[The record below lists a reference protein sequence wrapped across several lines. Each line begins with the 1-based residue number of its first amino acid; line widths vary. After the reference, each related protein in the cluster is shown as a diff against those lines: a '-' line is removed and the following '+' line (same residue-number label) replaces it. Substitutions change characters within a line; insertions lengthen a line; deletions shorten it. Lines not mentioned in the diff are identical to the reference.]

1 MKLAIKA
8 LSPLLGKEIPLPSYA
23 TGGSAAMDLRAC
35 VTEPVVIAPG
45 ARTVVPSGIAI
56 ALPSAEYVALVFA
69 RSGLAAKGGV
79 CLANGV
85 GVIDSDYRGEIGVAL
100 LFARSGLAA
109 KGGVCLAN
117 GVGVI
122 DSDYRGEVGVALLNT
137 GIEPYTILPGD
148 RIAQL
153 MVVPVVRPALDVM
166 DELPETE
173 RGAGGFGSTGR

>member
-23 TGGSAAMDLRAC
+23 TPGSAAMDLRAC
-35 VTEPVVIAPG
+35 VSEPVVIAPG
-45 ARTVVPSGIAI
+45 TRVVVPSGIAI
-56 ALPSAEYVALVFA
+56 ALPSAEYVALLFA

-100 LFARSGLAA
+100 L
-109 KGGVCLAN
+109 
-117 GVGVI
+117 
-122 DSDYRGEVGVALLNT
+122 NT
-137 GIEPYTILPGD
+137 GSDPYTILPGD

-153 MVVPVVRPALDVM
+153 MVTPVVQPAVELVE
-166 DELPETE
+166 ELPETT

>member
-8 LSPLLGKEIPLPSYA
+8 LSPLLGKEILLPSYA
-23 TGGSAAMDLRAC
+23 TPGSAAMDLRAC
-35 VTEPVVIAPG
+35 VSEPVVIAPG
-45 ARTVVPSGIAI
+45 ARVVVPSGIAI
-56 ALPSAEYVALVFA
+56 ALPSSEYVALLFA

-100 LFARSGLAA
+100 L
-109 KGGVCLAN
+109 
-117 GVGVI
+117 
-122 DSDYRGEVGVALLNT
+122 NT
-137 GIEPYTILPGD
+137 GSDPYTILPGD

-153 MVVPVVRPALDVM
+153 MVTPVVQPAVELVE
-166 DELPETE
+166 ELPETT

>member
-23 TGGSAAMDLRAC
+23 TPGSAAMDLRAC
-35 VTEPVVIAPG
+35 VSEPVVIAPG
-45 ARTVVPSGIAI
+45 ARVVVPSGIAI
-56 ALPSAEYVALVFA
+56 ALPSSEYVALLFA

-100 LFARSGLAA
+100 L
-109 KGGVCLAN
+109 
-117 GVGVI
+117 
-122 DSDYRGEVGVALLNT
+122 NT
-137 GIEPYTILPGD
+137 GSEPYTILPGD

-153 MVVPVVRPALDVM
+153 MVTPVVQPQLEMV
-166 DELPETE
+166 EQLPETD

>member
-23 TGGSAAMDLRAC
+23 TPGSAAMDLRAC
-35 VTEPVVIAPG
+35 VSEPVVIAPG
-45 ARTVVPSGIAI
+45 ARVVVPSGIAI
-56 ALPSAEYVALVFA
+56 ALPSAEYVALLFA

-100 LFARSGLAA
+100 L
-109 KGGVCLAN
+109 
-117 GVGVI
+117 
-122 DSDYRGEVGVALLNT
+122 NT
-137 GIEPYTILPGD
+137 GSDPYTILPGD

-153 MVVPVVRPALDVM
+153 MVTPAVQPAVELVE
-166 DELPETE
+166 ELPETT

>member
-23 TGGSAAMDLRAC
+23 TAGSAAMDLRAC
-35 VTEPVVIAPG
+35 VSEPVIIAPG
-45 ARTVVPSGIAI
+45 TRVVVPSGIAI
-56 ALPSAEYVALVFA
+56 ALPSADYVALVFA
-69 RSGLAAKGGV
+69 RSGLAAKGGI

-100 LFARSGLAA
+100 L
-109 KGGVCLAN
+109 
-117 GVGVI
+117 
-122 DSDYRGEVGVALLNT
+122 NT
-137 GIEPYTILPGD
+137 GSEPYTILPGD

-153 MVVPVVRPALDVM
+153 MVTPVVQPMVELVE
-166 DELPETE
+166 ELPETA

>member
-23 TGGSAAMDLRAC
+23 TPGSAAMDLRAC
-35 VTEPVVIAPG
+35 VSEPVVIAPG
-45 ARTVVPSGIAI
+45 ARVVVPSGIAI
-56 ALPSAEYVALVFA
+56 ALPSSEYVALLFA

-100 LFARSGLAA
+100 L
-109 KGGVCLAN
+109 
-117 GVGVI
+117 
-122 DSDYRGEVGVALLNT
+122 NT
-137 GIEPYTILPGD
+137 GSDPYTILPGD

-153 MVVPVVRPALDVM
+153 MVTPVVQPAVELVE
-166 DELPETE
+166 ELPETT

>member
-1 MKLAIKA
+1 MKLPIKA

-35 VTEPVVIAPG
+35 VSEPVVIAPG
-45 ARTVVPSGIAI
+45 ARVVVPSGIAI
-56 ALPSAEYVALVFA
+56 ALPSSEYVALLFA

-100 LFARSGLAA
+100 L
-109 KGGVCLAN
+109 
-117 GVGVI
+117 
-122 DSDYRGEVGVALLNT
+122 NT
-137 GIEPYTILPGD
+137 GSDPYTILPGD

-153 MVVPVVRPALDVM
+153 MVTPVVQPAVELVE
-166 DELPETE
+166 ELPETT

>member
-23 TGGSAAMDLRAC
+23 TPGSAAMDLRAC
-35 VTEPVVIAPG
+35 VSEPVVIAPG
-45 ARTVVPSGIAI
+45 ARVVVPSGIAI
-56 ALPSAEYVALVFA
+56 ALPSSEYVALLFA

-100 LFARSGLAA
+100 L
-109 KGGVCLAN
+109 
-117 GVGVI
+117 
-122 DSDYRGEVGVALLNT
+122 NT
-137 GIEPYTILPGD
+137 GSDPYTILPGD

-153 MVVPVVRPALDVM
+153 MMTPVVQPAVELVE
-166 DELPETE
+166 ELPETT

>member
-23 TGGSAAMDLRAC
+23 TPGSAAMDLRAC
-35 VTEPVVIAPG
+35 VSEPVVIAPG
-45 ARTVVPSGIAI
+45 ARVVVPSGIAI
-56 ALPSAEYVALVFA
+56 ALPSSEYVALLFA

-100 LFARSGLAA
+100 L
-109 KGGVCLAN
+109 
-117 GVGVI
+117 
-122 DSDYRGEVGVALLNT
+122 NT
-137 GIEPYTILPGD
+137 GSEPYTILPGD

-153 MVVPVVRPALDVM
+153 MVTPVVQPTVELVE
-166 DELPETE
+166 ELPETE

>member
-23 TGGSAAMDLRAC
+23 TPGSAAMDLRAC
-35 VTEPVVIAPG
+35 VSEPVVIAPG
-45 ARTVVPSGIAI
+45 ARVVVPSGIAI
-56 ALPSAEYVALVFA
+56 ALPSSEYVALLFA

-100 LFARSGLAA
+100 L
-109 KGGVCLAN
+109 
-117 GVGVI
+117 
-122 DSDYRGEVGVALLNT
+122 NT
-137 GIEPYTILPGD
+137 GSDAYTILPGD

-153 MVVPVVRPALDVM
+153 MVTPVVQGAVELV
-166 DELPETE
+166 DELPGTE

>member
-23 TGGSAAMDLRAC
+23 TAGSAAMDLRAC
-35 VTEPVVIAPG
+35 MEEPVVIAPG
-45 ARTVVPSGIAI
+45 ARVVVPSGIAI
-56 ALPSAEYVALVFA
+56 ALPSADYVALVFA

-100 LFARSGLAA
+100 L
-109 KGGVCLAN
+109 
-117 GVGVI
+117 
-122 DSDYRGEVGVALLNT
+122 NT
-137 GIEPYTILPGD
+137 GSDPYTILPGD

-153 MVVPVVRPALDVM
+153 MVTPVVQPQLEMV
-166 DELPETE
+166 EQLPETD

>member
-23 TGGSAAMDLRAC
+23 TPGSAAMDLRAC
-35 VTEPVVIAPG
+35 VSEPVVITPG
-45 ARTVVPSGIAI
+45 ARVVVPSGIAI
-56 ALPSAEYVALVFA
+56 ALPSSEYVALLFA

-100 LFARSGLAA
+100 L
-109 KGGVCLAN
+109 
-117 GVGVI
+117 
-122 DSDYRGEVGVALLNT
+122 NT
-137 GIEPYTILPGD
+137 GSDPYTILPGD

-153 MVVPVVRPALDVM
+153 MVTPVVQPAVELVE
-166 DELPETE
+166 ELPETT